1 MHCRFKR
8 KPSKRFLKFDR
19 VRLGL
24 ATLDAHSF
32 STSVPYE
39 SKNRNVMHACGH
51 DMHTTT
57 LMAAVQM
64 MVKARDRWSG
74 TLIALFQPSE
84 ESGKGAL
91 AMLKDGLYDSRP
103 NRCIPT

>member
-8 KPSKRFLKFDR
+8 QLGKRFLKFDR
-19 VRLGL
+19 VRLGF
-24 ATLDAHSF
+24 ATLDAYSF
-32 STSVPYE
+32 STSVCYKSTIPG
-39 SKNRNVMHACGH
+39 VMHACGH

-64 MVKARDRWSG
+64 MVNARDRWSG

-84 ESGKGAL
+84 EDGKGAL
-91 AMLKDGLYDSRP
+91 SMLEGGLYTNP
-103 NRCIPT
+103 GIPT